1 MIRFIHQLN
10 ATDLEPDDLFGS
22 NIQQQQQHQQTNP
35 LDKNV
40 QIFLICIILFVFIV
54 ICAVCCCLR
63 YIEDMKND
71 PGQILSSY
79 SIRSMPGNN
88 NHNHN
93 NHHPSQISNDCCC
106 TNHQLHHQLQP
117 PPPPPTPP
125 KQQKNRDQFV
135 VDIQTKSKQNPKETV
150 I

>member
-35 LDKNV
+35 LDKNI

-79 SIRSMPGNN
+79 SIRSMPNN

-117 PPPPPTPP
+117 PPPPTPP